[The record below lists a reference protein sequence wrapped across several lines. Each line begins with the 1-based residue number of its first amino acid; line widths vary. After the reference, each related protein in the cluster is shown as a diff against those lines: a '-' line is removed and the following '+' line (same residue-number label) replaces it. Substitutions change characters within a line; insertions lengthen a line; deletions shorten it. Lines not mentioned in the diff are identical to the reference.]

1 MQNFF
6 FSPSAAV
13 ASDVLVLTKPLGT
26 QLATNAFVWLQEK
39 SANWIKLS
47 ESFAASDIQSAFDI
61 AVRSMTFLNKI
72 GAELMHKYGAH
83 AATDVT
89 GFGLFGHAKNLVDYQ
104 TANVDF
110 HIHTLPLIKHLR
122 EMGLKL
128 EQRRLLTGRGVE
140 TSGGLLIAMPANVA
154 DDFCRDFRQQSGRD
168 AWIVGSVSNGTHQV
182 TIAEEPT
189 FLEIE

>member
-1 MQNFF
+1 M
-6 FSPSAAV
+6 PG
-13 ASDVLVLTKPLGT
+13 DVLVLTKPLGT

-47 ESFAASDIQSAFDI
+47 ESFSSADIQCAFDI

-89 GFGLFGHAKNLVDYQ
+89 GFGLYGHAKNLVDFQ
-104 TANVDF
+104 VATVDF
-110 HIHTLPLIKHLR
+110 HIHTLPLIKYLR
-122 EMGLKL
+122 GVALKL
-128 EQRRLLTGRGVE
+128 DQKRLLIGRAVE

-154 DDFCRDFRQQSGRD
+154 DDFCCDFRQQSGRD
-168 AWIVGSVSNGTHQV
+168 AWIVGSVSDGTHQV
-182 TIAEEPT
+182 TIADEPN